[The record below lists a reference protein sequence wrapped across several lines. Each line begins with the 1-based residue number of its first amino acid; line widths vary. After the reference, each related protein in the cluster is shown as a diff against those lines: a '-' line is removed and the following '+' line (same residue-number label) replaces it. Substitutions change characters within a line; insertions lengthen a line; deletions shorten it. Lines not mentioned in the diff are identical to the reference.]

1 MRLQQ
6 SAAQLNSFLH
16 EELAAIET
24 YKRAMERVSDTK
36 IRDELQTCIRS
47 HEQRADALRSRIRN
61 MGGKPAQSSPAW
73 PICAEGEEDIIVEL
87 ENLESREVNDYER
100 EKVAL
105 DNDSR
110 TFVERNLIPEA
121 QRVHDELDRFSR
133 TLRR

>member
-6 SAAQLNSFLH
+6 AAAQLNSFLH

-24 YKRAMERVSDTK
+24 YKRAMDRVSDRK
-36 IRDELQTCIRS
+36 VQDELQTCERS
-47 HEQRADALRSRIRN
+47 HEQRAEALRTRIRN
-61 MGGKPAQSSPAW
+61 MGGRPAQSSPAW
-73 PICAEGEEDIIVEL
+73 PLCAGGEEEIIVAL
-87 ENLESREVNDYER
+87 EDLEGREVSDYER

-121 QRVHDELDRFSR
+121 QRVHDELDRFRR
-133 TLRR
+133 TRG